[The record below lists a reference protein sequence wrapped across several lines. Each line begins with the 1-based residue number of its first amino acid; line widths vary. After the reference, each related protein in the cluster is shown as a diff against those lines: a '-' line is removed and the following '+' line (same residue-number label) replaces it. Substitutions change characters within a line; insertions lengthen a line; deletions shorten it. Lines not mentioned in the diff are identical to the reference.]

1 MMPRKARTR
10 AKPRDKGQDT
20 GQDVVPRVD
29 TALGEASA
37 VYLERDLQALIL
49 SPTTPPV
56 AKASAIRTLAE
67 MQGLLGRHQ
76 QAPDRGQDTPV
87 EELDRPGLVAE
98 LSRLREA
105 CRKA

>member
-1 MMPRKARTR
+1 MPRRDRTQ
-10 AKPRDKGQDT
+10 RDKPGQGRDT
-20 GQDVVPRVD
+20 QQSD
-29 TALGEASA
+29 TASGDNSA

-87 EELDRPGLVAE
+87 EELDRAGLVAE